1 MGKDREQWMKWA
13 MELQSLAQA
22 GLNYAKD
29 VFDIERYTRIREISA
44 EIMSKKSDI
53 SLEKIKNLFCNEIGY
68 QTPKMDCRAAV
79 FKDDKILMVKER
91 DGKWSLPG
99 GWVEVDLSIEEN
111 TVKEVKEE
119 AGVSVNAEKIIAVQD
134 GIKNNSGCGLGQV
147 PYGIIKIF
155 VLCSI
160 IDEIE
165 DKFIKNN
172 ETSERKYFKLNNLPE
187 LSEIRN
193 TEKQIKMC
201 FEAYK
206 AGVWEAIF
214 D

>member
-53 SLEKIKNLFCNEIGY
+53 SLEKVKNLFCNEIGY

-91 DGKWSLPG
+91 DGK
-99 GWVEVDLSIEEN
+99 
-111 TVKEVKEE
+111 
-119 AGVSVNAEKIIAVQD
+119 
-134 GIKNNSGCGLGQV
+134 
-147 PYGIIKIF
+147 
-155 VLCSI
+155 
-160 IDEIE
+160 
-165 DKFIKNN
+165 
-172 ETSERKYFKLNNLPE
+172 
-187 LSEIRN
+187 
-193 TEKQIKMC
+193 
-201 FEAYK
+201 
-206 AGVWEAIF
+206 
-214 D
+214 

>member
-53 SLEKIKNLFCNEIGY
+53 SL
-68 QTPKMDCRAAV
+68 
-79 FKDDKILMVKER
+79 VKER
-91 DGKWSLPG
+91 GGKWSLPG

-206 AGVWEAIF
+206 AEVWEAIF

>member
-134 GIKNNSGCGLGQV
+134 GIKNNS
-147 PYGIIKIF
+147 
-155 VLCSI
+155 S
-160 IDEIE
+160 
-165 DKFIKNN
+165 
-172 ETSERKYFKLNNLPE
+172 
-187 LSEIRN
+187 
-193 TEKQIKMC
+193 
-201 FEAYK
+201 
-206 AGVWEAIF
+206 
-214 D
+214 